1 MCRWWNNDINIKVK
15 DMNNE
20 MHFIIYQ
27 ITNLVNGKIYIG
39 KHKTNNLDDGYMG
52 SGTLLK
58 RAIEKYG
65 IENFK
70 KEILFECSSD
80 EELFNKEQ
88 ELVNEEFVA
97 RADTYNLK
105 VGGDGGFDYINSKKL
120 NTIGINEVNK
130 KKQNNKFGQ
139 CYVVRNKILL
149 DKDYANEF
157 SKRIKDGLLRRMK
170 ENPNKFNQR
179 GENNNMFG
187 RRKMINSITN
197 ETKYVIPEEFELYL
211 KKGFTFSK
219 RSHNRKRLA

>member
-1 MCRWWNNDINIKVK
+1 
-15 DMNNE
+15 MNNE
-20 MHFIIYQ
+20 THFIIYQ

-97 RADTYNLK
+97 RDDTYNLK

-120 NTIGINEVNK
+120 NTVGINDVNK

-157 SKRIKDGLLRRMK
+157 SKRVKDGLLRRMK
-170 ENPNKFNQR
+170 
-179 GENNNMFG
+179 
-187 RRKMINSITN
+187 
-197 ETKYVIPEEFELYL
+197 
-211 KKGFTFSK
+211 
-219 RSHNRKRLA
+219 